1 MKMLRKR
8 FQSRGF
14 LHEQIK
20 REGRLA
26 IYCRH
31 RIGRP
36 LEQHWEVIKIGRHN
50 GYKLGKSFIEA
61 AETYPSDS
69 MWGRCGWTCTTA
81 RRATNK
87 FIELE
92 KYE

>member
-1 MKMLRKR
+1 MLRKK
-8 FQSRGF
+8 FSSRGF

-26 IYCRH
+26 IYCRQ
-31 RIGRP
+31 REGRP
-36 LEQHWEVIKIGRHN
+36 REMHWEVIKIGRHN

-69 MWGRCGWTCTTA
+69 MWGRCGWTCNSA
-81 RRATNK
+81 QYAQDK
-87 FIELE
+87 FTKLS